1 MRSEFLISGV
11 AESTRIHS
19 GQLPGSHVVSPPL
32 QQYFPMS
39 HSSFARACG
48 IDFGTSN
55 STVGWLRPGHPTL
68 LSLEESRPTLPSV
81 VFFNAEEN
89 SVSFGRAGL
98 REYLEGYEGRLMRS
112 LKSLLGSSLI
122 DGRTEVQGNV
132 VAFRDLLTQFI
143 ATLKARAE
151 TQGGRDFAQAVLGR
165 PVFFVDDDPAADR
178 LAEQTLADI
187 AHGVG
192 FNEVSFQYEPIAAAF
207 HYETTLAHEEVVLVA
222 DIGGGT
228 SDFSIVRLSPAR
240 ARAVERWSDV
250 LANTGVHI
258 GGTDFDKQLSLA
270 AVMPL
275 LGYRGRLKSGRE
287 IPASIYF
294 NLATWHTI
302 NFAYARQVW
311 SEQQRLVLDALEPEG
326 LNRLLALIQ
335 ERAGHW
341 LAHQVE
347 QAKIALSDGDTA
359 ALPLDRFAPGEQ
371 KTLTRIEFDLA
382 TEMLVEKVEAAV
394 SRLLAEAGLAAAGID
409 TIFFTGGSSGI
420 PSLRQRIAALMPQA
434 RVVEGDL
441 FGSIGAGLAVD
452 AARRYGTVETP
463 RRHLSA

>member
-1 MRSEFLISGV
+1 MRHF
-11 AESTRIHS
+11 
-19 GQLPGSHVVSPPL
+19 
-32 QQYFPMS
+32 
-39 HSSFARACG
+39 SSARACG

-68 LSLEESRPTLPSV
+68 LSLEDDKPTLPSV

-122 DGRTEVQGNV
+122 DGRTDVQGNV
-132 VAFRDLLTQFI
+132 VIFRDLLARFI
-143 ATLKARAE
+143 ATLKERAE
-151 TQGGRDFAQAVLGR
+151 AQGARTFEQAVVGR

-178 LAEQTLADI
+178 VAEQTLADI
-187 AHGVG
+187 ARAVG
-192 FNEVSFQYEPIAAAF
+192 FREVSFQYEPIAAAF

-228 SDFSIVRLSPAR
+228 SDFSIVRLSPQR
-240 ARAVERWSDV
+240 AKAAERWGDV

-270 AVMPL
+270 SVMPL
-275 LGYRGRLKSGRE
+275 LGHRGQLKSGRE
-287 IPASIYF
+287 MPASIYF

-311 SEQQRLVLDALEPEG
+311 TEQQRLVLDAMEPEC
-326 LNRLLALIQ
+326 LNRLLALIR

-347 QAKIALSDGDTA
+347 QAKIALSEGDLA
-359 ALPLDRFAPGEQ
+359 VLPLERFAPGEQ
-371 KTLTRIEFDLA
+371 KTLTLIEFDLA
-382 TEMLVEKVEAAV
+382 TDMLVEKVEAAV
-394 SRLLAEAGLAAAGID
+394 GRLLTEAGLAASGID

-420 PSLRQRIAALMPQA
+420 PSLRQRIAACLPQA

-441 FGSIGAGLAVD
+441 FGSIGSGLAVD
-452 AARRYGTVETP
+452 AARRYGTLQSVGES
-463 RRHLSA
+463 R